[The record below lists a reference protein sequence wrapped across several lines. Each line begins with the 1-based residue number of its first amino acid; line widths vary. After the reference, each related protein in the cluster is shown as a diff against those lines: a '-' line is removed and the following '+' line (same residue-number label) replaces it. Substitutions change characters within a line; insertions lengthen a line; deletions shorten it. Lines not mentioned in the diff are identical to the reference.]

1 MNRNITIKP
10 EVAKQFKKAMDSGQA
25 VLFSAPC
32 GMGKSA
38 SAHALL
44 EGRRVLEISAGEPE
58 FRIPEPDGSW
68 DVLLVDSLQKIDEP
82 AV

>member
-10 EVAKQFKKAMDSGQA
+10 EVAKQFKKAMDSGQT

-44 EGRRVLEISAGEPE
+44 EGRRVLEIWQENRSFEYPNLTEAGM
-58 FRIPEPDGSW
+58 F
-68 DVLLVDSLQKIDEP
+68 SL
-82 AV
+82 

>member
-38 SAHALL
+38 SALRCLRDAECWRFRQENRSFEYPNLT
-44 EGRRVLEISAGEPE
+44 EAGM
-58 FRIPEPDGSW
+58 F
-68 DVLLVDSLQKIDEP
+68 SL
-82 AV
+82 